1 MDEITGILD
10 CGRTV
15 AVVGCSP
22 NPARDSHRIARYLQS
37 VGYRVIPV
45 NPNASEILGE
55 RCHAT
60 LDAVPDPVDWVDV
73 FRRSED
79 VPEIADA
86 ALRCGVRGFWMQL
99 GVRHPESAAR
109 LRAAGVMVVEDRCS
123 GVEHRSRAQAGR

>member
-10 CGRTV
+10 CGRSV

-22 NPARDSHRIARYLQS
+22 NAARESHRVARYLQA

-55 RCHAT
+55 RCYPT
-60 LDAVPDPVDWVDV
+60 LDAIPEPIDWVDV
-73 FRRSED
+73 FRRSEEVPD
-79 VPEIADA
+79 VAEA
-86 ALRCGVRGFWMQL
+86 ALRRRVRGFWMQL

-109 LRAAGVMVVEDRCS
+109 LRAAGVMVVEDHCTAI
-123 GVEHRSRAQAGR
+123 EHRARV